1 MKYGRE
7 AKAGDNGESPVDLRD
22 QPTSAPA
29 STTQQ
34 VTRART
40 CRPAVEFCIESPLRH
55 NRPGTNSEP
64 GLLEGDQNRWGAQ
77 RLDHQL
83 VRVEQHR
90 VQQVF
95 NDRPPFVCS
104 RFVPNIVKAEAR

>member
-1 MKYGRE
+1 VKNGRE
-7 AKAGDNGESPVDLRD
+7 AGVDGESVVDLRG
-22 QPTSAPA
+22 QPMSAPA

-40 CRPAVEFCIESPLRH
+40 ADLPWNFCRVPLRH
-55 NRPGTNSEP
+55 TSGTNSEP

-90 VQQVF
+90 VQHVF
-95 NDRPPFVCS
+95 NDRPPFFCS
-104 RFVPNIVKAEAR
+104 RYVPNLVKAEAR